1 MRNNH
6 MTPRDDY
13 FVQIAPQSKPEE
25 AESQEQPA
33 VKSGSPQMFLVLAVL
48 LETLALLG
56 GMYWMMTSPGGLTLS
71 RVLLV
76 SGLAVVGGG
85 ALLAV
90 VLFTARR

>member
-1 MRNNH
+1 MA
-6 MTPRDDY
+6 PRDDY

-25 AESQEQPA
+25 AELTEQAPDKA
-33 VKSGSPQMFLVLAVL
+33 GSSQMFLVLAVL

-76 SGLAVVGGG
+76 SGLAVVGGA